1 MKIGIIGCGLI
12 GGKRAD
18 AALQC
23 GWTVPIV
30 CDVNDA
36 RANALAAKVKG
47 IAVKDWH
54 DVVAADVDVINI
66 ALTHDLLPQVTLAAL
81 NAGKHVLVEKPA
93 GRNAAEV
100 KPIVELA
107 KKLGKVVKVGFNH
120 RFHPAML
127 KAKAMVEAGDIGPL
141 MYVRGRYGHGGRP
154 GYEKEWRVQ
163 PEISG
168 GGELVDQGSHLIDL
182 SRWYMGDL
190 KLDYAALP
198 KAYWNTPVED
208 NCFLSLKS
216 PAGQIAWLHA
226 SWSEWKNTFSLEIY
240 GKVGKLTIDGLGGSY
255 GTERL
260 TFHKMLPE
268 LGPPETTI
276 WEYPFP
282 DKSWQVEFNEFAA
295 AMAEGRRPVGD
306 IEDAY
311 EMLRIVDQAYGRE

>member
-1 MKIGIIGCGLI
+1 
-12 GGKRAD
+12 
-18 AALQC
+18 
-23 GWTVPIV
+23 
-30 CDVNDA
+30 
-36 RANALAAKVKG
+36 
-47 IAVKDWH
+47 
-54 DVVAADVDVINI
+54 
-66 ALTHDLLPQVTLAAL
+66 
-81 NAGKHVLVEKPA
+81 
-93 GRNAAEV
+93 
-100 KPIVELA
+100 
-107 KKLGKVVKVGFNH
+107 
-120 RFHPAML
+120 
-127 KAKAMVEAGDIGPL
+127 MVEAGDIGPL